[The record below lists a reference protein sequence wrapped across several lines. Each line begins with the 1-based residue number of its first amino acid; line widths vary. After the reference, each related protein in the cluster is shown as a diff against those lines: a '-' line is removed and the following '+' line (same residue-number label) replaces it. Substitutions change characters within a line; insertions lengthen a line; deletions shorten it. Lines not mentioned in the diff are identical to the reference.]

1 MTEKNLF
8 LLDSY
13 DYDLPENR
21 IAQAPAMQRQDS
33 RLLYLNKKTGQFYDY
48 SFQDILQLMPDNAL
62 IIANNSKVIP
72 ARILG
77 KRETGSQIELLFLE
91 PAPLI
96 DKKAQK
102 ENAICIAQ
110 TEVLLKGSKRVK
122 EGETL
127 LFPELTVTIVEKRE
141 FGKHLVT
148 IKYTDSLIPL
158 LKKYGS
164 LPLPPYIKRENGIQE
179 NDITR
184 YQTIYAKEDNIGS
197 IAAPTAGLHFTK
209 EIQEK
214 LLAKGCQ
221 WHELTLHVGYG
232 TFSPV
237 RSEDIRQHDMHSE
250 YVEITEQ
257 TAKAIIHAKKN
268 NQPIIAIGTTST
280 RSLEGMVQTFAQ
292 KKAHGECLFYCNND
306 SDLLKDTILPEH
318 GCFGYTNIFIYPGKE
333 FHVING
339 LVTNFHLPKSS
350 LIMLVSAFAGYE
362 NIMNAYQHAVKNEY
376 RFFSYGD
383 AMFIN

>member
-8 LLDSY
+8 LLESY
-13 DYDLPENR
+13 DYNLPEER
-21 IAQAPAMQRQDS
+21 IAQTPALNRQES
-33 RLLYLNKKTGQFYDY
+33 RLLFLDKKTGTYKDY
-48 SFQDILQLMPDNAL
+48 HFQDIIELIPNNAL

-77 KRETGSQIELLFLE
+77 KRETGSIIELLFLE
-91 PAPLI
+91 PAPFI

-102 ENAICIAQ
+102 QNTNCVAQ

-122 EGETL
+122 IGETL
-127 LFPELTVTIVEKRE
+127 LFPEFTVTIVEKRD

-148 IKYTDSLIPL
+148 IHYKDSLIPI
-158 LKKYGS
+158 LKKHGS
-164 LPLPPYIKRENGIQE
+164 LPLPPYIKREKGIQE
-179 NDITR
+179 NDISR
-184 YQTIYAKEDNIGS
+184 YQTIYAKEERIGS

-214 LLAKGCQ
+214 LLSKGCQ
-221 WHELTLHVGYG
+221 WQEVTLHVGYG

-237 RSEDIRQHDMHSE
+237 RTDDIRQHNMHAE

-257 TAKAIIHAKKN
+257 TAKAIIEAKKN
-268 NQPIIAIGTTST
+268 NRPIIAIGTTST
-280 RSLEGMVQTFAQ
+280 RSLEGMAQTFMQ
-292 KKAHGECLFYCNND
+292 KKQGQECIFYCNNEID
-306 SDLLKDTILPEH
+306 IQQNTILPEH

-333 FHVING
+333 FHVIDG

-350 LIMLVSAFAGYE
+350 LIMLVSAFAGYDT
-362 NIMNAYQHAVKNEY
+362 IMQAYHHAVESEY

-383 AMFIN
+383 AMFIY